1 MGFMEMIERF
11 VSAHERIAAANEK
24 MVEISMGRAV
34 CAPVREDAPIP
45 SVDPAPAGEPEKK
58 TRKPRAKKENP
69 TPAAPEDAAPSNPE
83 TAPAS
88 GGSAPTEPK
97 TPAPVTLDDVQKAVK
112 AYAATRLGAY
122 GGTSTEGASAKATED
137 ARALMMAATEG
148 TANATKNADPK
159 YYKAIVDLCAAGWVP
174 AAKEEDL

>member
-24 MVEISMGRAV
+24 MVEISTGRAV
-34 CAPVREDAPIP
+34 CAPVEDSPIP
-45 SVDPAPAGEPEKK
+45 SVDPAPAGEPEK
-58 TRKPRAKKENP
+58 TRKPRSKKENP
-69 TPAAPEDAAPSNPE
+69 TPAAPEDAAPSSPE

-97 TPAPVTLDDVQKAVK
+97 TSAPVTLDDVQKAVK

-122 GGTSTEGASAKATED
+122 GGTGTEGASAKTTED